1 MTLTDT
7 AIEVDGEKMALAGH
21 TLVLTAR
28 HPQNVEKAIGY
39 LVVDPVAAFPGLGRK
54 LPHYGKYSYLG
65 FDGTEPVNVLKGQW
79 QQTDSPLR
87 VDVRAQAARLASGP
101 GAPQGGALPRLEPL
115 PADVRRALAEL
126 PPTFS
131 QKALTDHVAFLADP
145 ARQGRGPGSDGHE
158 AAAKYIADRFKAYG
172 LAPGG
177 DSGSFFQSFSM
188 PVGERREPRTV
199 ANVVGIIPGTKPEW
213 KDQSV
218 LVTAH
223 YDHLG
228 LGWPDVH
235 KGDEGKVHPGADDNA
250 SGVAVMLELANTLA
264 RAEKPS
270 RSIVFVAFTGE
281 EAGLLGSAFY
291 VEHAGAFPIGKV
303 IGAINLDTVGRLGD
317 QRLSVIGTGTAS
329 EWQHIFRG
337 ASFVTGVESRNI
349 PEAMQAS
356 DQMSF
361 IRKGVPAVQI
371 FTGAHG
377 DYHRPGDTADK
388 IDGPG
393 LVKVATFVRE
403 GVIYLAERA
412 EPLTNTIAGRLRR
425 QGGCGGQAGSAA
437 CGGPPARQARQL
449 RDGARLRV
457 RGAGRARRRPRRRL
471 AGAEGGCQGRRRHR
485 GDRRQAVANL
495 QAFSAMLGTFAPGQ
509 TVKATVVRGGKELT
523 VPVTLVER

>member
-1 MTLTDT
+1 
-7 AIEVDGEKMALAGH
+7 MALAGH

-39 LVVDPVAAFPGLGRK
+39 LAVDPVAAFPGLGRK

-65 FDGTEPVNVLKGQW
+65 FEGDRAGQRAERAVAADPTRRCAW
-79 QQTDSPLR
+79 TCALR
-87 VDVRAQAARLASGP
+87 RPGWRPAPGVRRRRAAAARAAARGP
-101 GAPQGGALPRLEPL
+101 AQGARRTA
-115 PADVRRALAEL
+115 ADLLAEGADSITWRSW
-126 PPTFS
+126 PTP
-131 QKALTDHVAFLADP
+131 P
-145 ARQGRGPGSDGHE
+145 ARAAAPGSEGHE

-177 DSGSFFQSFSM
+177 DSGGLL
-188 PVGERREPRTV
+188 PVVLDAGRRAPRGADRGERRRLSFR
-199 ANVVGIIPGTKPEW
+199 GRRPEW

-250 SGVAVMLELANTLA
+250 SGVAVMLELAHALGRRGEA
-264 RAEKPS
+264 VAHDRLRRVHRRGGWP
-270 RSIVFVAFTGE
+270 RSGRRSTSSTPA
-281 EAGLLGSAFY
+281 
-291 VEHAGAFPIGKV
+291 AFPIGKV

-356 DQMSF
+356 DQVSF
-361 IRKGVPAVQI
+361 VQEGRAGRADLHRRPRRLPPAERHGRQDRRPGSGQGGDVRPRGRDLPGGTGRAADEHDRAGSRRGDGAPAV
-371 FTGAHG
+371 
-377 DYHRPGDTADK
+377 
-388 IDGPG
+388 
-393 LVKVATFVRE
+393 
-403 GVIYLAERA
+403 
-412 EPLTNTIAGRLRR
+412 
-425 QGGCGGQAGSAA
+425 AA
-437 CGGPPARQARQL
+437 CGRFGGRAGCGPACEL
-449 RDGARLRV
+449 RHGARLRV

-471 AGAEGGCQGRRRHR
+471 AGREGRHQGRRRDH
-485 GDRRQAVANL
+485 GDRRQARREPAGV
-495 QAFSAMLGTFAPGQ
+495 LGDARRPSRR
-509 TVKATVVRGGKELT
+509 VR
-523 VPVTLVER
+523 R